1 MLVAPYANLVSL
13 TGKVKRPMIYE
24 MKDTETV
31 GDLLEYAGGF
41 KGDAYKNAVRVI
53 RKSGRE
59 YQVYNVEEGEFKNF
73 PLVDGD
79 SISVDPMLNRFENRV
94 QIRGAVYRP
103 GLYDLGKVT
112 TVKELIEKA
121 EGITEDAF
129 VNRAVLFRQKP
140 DLTQEVVA
148 LNVTGILSGSAANLP
163 LQKNDEL
170 YIPSIFDLQ
179 EEYTLSVKG
188 AVRAVSYTHLDVY
201 KRQLLP
207 LRTKIHSSE

>member
-1 MLVAPYANLVSL
+1 M
-13 TGKVKRPMIYE
+13 
-24 MKDTETV
+24 
-31 GDLLEYAGGF
+31 
-41 KGDAYKNAVRVI
+41 
-53 RKSGRE
+53 
-59 YQVYNVEEGEFKNF
+59 
-73 PLVDGD
+73 VDGD

-188 AVRAVSYTHLDVY
+188 AVRVPGVY
-201 KRQLLP
+201 KYADNATIEDLIIQAGGLLESASTVKVDVARRIKNP
-207 LRTKIHSSE
+207 KSLTGLTKLAENFTFTLKDGLIIFVLKTER

>member
-1 MLVAPYANLVSL
+1 M
-13 TGKVKRPMIYE
+13 
-24 MKDTETV
+24 
-31 GDLLEYAGGF
+31 
-41 KGDAYKNAVRVI
+41 
-53 RKSGRE
+53 
-59 YQVYNVEEGEFKNF
+59 
-73 PLVDGD
+73 VDGD

-148 LNVTGILSGSAANLP
+148 LNVTGRIYVVCKRGSKGTGS
-163 LQKNDEL
+163 LQ
-170 YIPSIFDLQ
+170 IC
-179 EEYTLSVKG
+179 
-188 AVRAVSYTHLDVY
+188 R
-201 KRQLLP
+201 
-207 LRTKIHSSE
+207 